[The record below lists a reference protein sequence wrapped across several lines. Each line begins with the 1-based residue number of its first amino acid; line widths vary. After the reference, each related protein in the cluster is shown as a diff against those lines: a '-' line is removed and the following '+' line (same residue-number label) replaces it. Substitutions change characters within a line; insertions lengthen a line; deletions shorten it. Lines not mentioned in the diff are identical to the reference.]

1 MCSVSIRHISY
12 REAEIVGA
20 DSRCGRRRRLG
31 KMSMERWEPLRDM
44 MSLRD
49 AMERLIQESF
59 LRPAGSILPA
69 MRGAMPLDVIE
80 RGDAFEIR
88 ASLPG
93 IKPEDV
99 QITVQGDVLTI
110 RGATT
115 SEQERKN
122 DGDNENWILRERRSG
137 SFYRSVTLPAPL
149 DADKATARFEHGVL
163 SLVIPKAEMA
173 KAKEIPVGGA
183 HPGAQQAIPAGE
195 PRKTPSGPISGATPE
210 ESEQHADDVVTKS
223 S

>member
-1 MCSVSIRHISY
+1 
-12 REAEIVGA
+12 
-20 DSRCGRRRRLG
+20 
-31 KMSMERWEPLRDM
+31 MSMERWEPLRDM

-69 MRGAMPLDVIE
+69 MRGAMPLDVVE

-115 SEQERKN
+115 SEQERK
-122 DGDNENWILRERRSG
+122 DDRDDDENWILRERRSG
-137 SFYRSVTLPAPL
+137 SFYRSLTLPAPL
-149 DADKATARFEHGVL
+149 DADRATARFEQGVL
-163 SLVIPKAEMA
+163 VLEIPKAETA
-173 KAKEIPVGGA
+173 KARQIPVS
-183 HPGAQQAIPAGE
+183 GAQKGQQSAM
-195 PRKTPSGPISGATPE
+195 PSGQQRSSTSDQLSGPTHE
-210 ESEQHADDVVTKS
+210 ESQQHAADVVTKS
-223 S
+223 SMESFPASDPPSWTPERT

>member
-1 MCSVSIRHISY
+1 
-12 REAEIVGA
+12 
-20 DSRCGRRRRLG
+20 
-31 KMSMERWEPLRDM
+31 MSMERWEPLRDM

-69 MRGAMPLDVIE
+69 MRGAMPLDVVE

-110 RGATT
+110 RGTTT
-115 SEQERKN
+115 SEQERK
-122 DGDNENWILRERRSG
+122 DDRDDDNWILRERRSG
-137 SFYRSVTLPAPL
+137 SFYRSLTLPAPL
-149 DADKATARFEHGVL
+149 DADRATARFEQGVL
-163 SLVIPKAEMA
+163 VLEIPKAETA
-173 KAKEIPVGGA
+173 KARQIPVS
-183 HPGAQQAIPAGE
+183 GAQQGQQSTTSSGQQRPA
-195 PRKTPSGPISGATPE
+195 TSDQLSGPTHE
-210 ESEQHADDVVTKS
+210 ESQQHADDVVTKS
-223 S
+223 SMESFPASDPPSWTPERT

>member
-1 MCSVSIRHISY
+1 
-12 REAEIVGA
+12 
-20 DSRCGRRRRLG
+20 
-31 KMSMERWEPLRDM
+31 MSMERWEPLRDM

-69 MRGAMPLDVIE
+69 MRGAMPLDVVE

-110 RGATT
+110 RGTTT
-115 SEQERKN
+115 SEQERK
-122 DGDNENWILRERRSG
+122 DDRDDENWILRERRSG
-137 SFYRSVTLPAPL
+137 SFYRSLTLPAPL
-149 DADKATARFEHGVL
+149 DADRATARFEQGVL
-163 SLVIPKAEMA
+163 VLEIPKAETA
-173 KAKEIPVGGA
+173 KARQIPVS
-183 HPGAQQAIPAGE
+183 GAQKGQQSAMSPGQQRSA
-195 PRKTPSGPISGATPE
+195 TSDQLSGPTHE
-210 ESEQHADDVVTKS
+210 ESQQHADDVVTES
-223 S
+223 SMESFPASDPPSWTPERT

>member
-1 MCSVSIRHISY
+1 MSHNRVCWHNLCCPHALAGVSDNQAIRLSPR
-12 REAEIVGA
+12 RETRKVSAASG
-20 DSRCGRRRRLG
+20 RHGRRRRLD

-80 RGDAFEIR
+80 RGDAYEIR

-115 SEQERKN
+115 SEQEHKDDR
-122 DGDNENWILRERRSG
+122 DDENWILHERR
-137 SFYRSVTLPAPL
+137 
-149 DADKATARFEHGVL
+149 
-163 SLVIPKAEMA
+163 
-173 KAKEIPVGGA
+173 
-183 HPGAQQAIPAGE
+183 
-195 PRKTPSGPISGATPE
+195 
-210 ESEQHADDVVTKS
+210 
-223 S
+223 

>member
-1 MCSVSIRHISY
+1 
-12 REAEIVGA
+12 
-20 DSRCGRRRRLG
+20 
-31 KMSMERWEPLRDM
+31 MSMERWEPLRDM

-69 MRGAMPLDVIE
+69 MRGAMPLDVVE

-115 SEQERKN
+115 SEQERK
-122 DGDNENWILRERRSG
+122 DDRDDDENWILRERRSG
-137 SFYRSVTLPAPL
+137 SFYRSLTLPAPL
-149 DADKATARFEHGVL
+149 DADRATARFEQGVL
-163 SLVIPKAEMA
+163 VLEIPKAETA
-173 KAKEIPVGGA
+173 KARQIPVSGTQK
-183 HPGAQQAIPAGE
+183 AQQSAM
-195 PRKTPSGPISGATPE
+195 PSGQQRSSTSDQLSGPTHE
-210 ESEQHADDVVTKS
+210 ESQQHADDVVTKS
-223 S
+223 SMESFPASDPPSWTPERT

>member
-1 MCSVSIRHISY
+1 
-12 REAEIVGA
+12 
-20 DSRCGRRRRLG
+20 
-31 KMSMERWEPLRDM
+31 MSMERWEPLRDM

-69 MRGAMPLDVIE
+69 MRGVMPLDVVE

-115 SEQERKN
+115 SEQERK
-122 DGDNENWILRERRSG
+122 DDREDDENWILRERRSG
-137 SFYRSVTLPAPL
+137 SFYRSLTLPAPL
-149 DADKATARFEHGVL
+149 DADRATARFEQGVL
-163 SLVIPKAEMA
+163 VLEIPQAETA
-173 KAKEIPVGGA
+173 KARQIPVN
-183 HPGAQQAIPAGE
+183 GAQKSQQQTMTSGQQ
-195 PRKTPSGPISGATPE
+195 RSSTSDQLSGPTHE
-210 ESEQHADDVVTKS
+210 ESQQHADDVVTKS
-223 S
+223 SMESFPASDPPSWTPERT

>member
-1 MCSVSIRHISY
+1 
-12 REAEIVGA
+12 
-20 DSRCGRRRRLG
+20 
-31 KMSMERWEPLRDM
+31 MERWEPLRDM

-69 MRGAMPLDVIE
+69 MRGAMPLDVVE

-110 RGATT
+110 RGATA
-115 SEQERKN
+115 SEQERK
-122 DGDNENWILRERRSG
+122 GDRDDDENWILRERRSG
-137 SFYRSVTLPAPL
+137 SFYRSLTLPAPL
-149 DADKATARFEHGVL
+149 DADRAIRAGCV
-163 SLVIPKAEMA
+163 SAGNSQ
-173 KAKEIPVGGA
+173 GGD
-183 HPGAQQAIPAGE
+183 G
-195 PRKTPSGPISGATPE
+195 
-210 ESEQHADDVVTKS
+210 ESEANPSKRHAERPAVSDAIWPAALLDIRPTERADA
-223 S
+223 

>member
-1 MCSVSIRHISY
+1 
-12 REAEIVGA
+12 
-20 DSRCGRRRRLG
+20 
-31 KMSMERWEPLRDM
+31 MSMERWEPLRDM

-69 MRGAMPLDVIE
+69 MRGAMPLDVVE

-110 RGATT
+110 RGTT
-115 SEQERKN
+115 SEQERKDN
-122 DGDNENWILRERRSG
+122 GDDENWILRERRSG
-137 SFYRSVTLPAPL
+137 SFYRSLTLPAPL
-149 DADKATARFEHGVL
+149 DADRATARFEQGVL
-163 SLVIPKAEMA
+163 VLEIPKAETA
-173 KAKEIPVGGA
+173 KARQIPVSGVRKG
-183 HPGAQQAIPAGE
+183 QQQTMASSQQRSA
-195 PRKTPSGPISGATPE
+195 TSDQLSGPTHE
-210 ESEQHADDVVTKS
+210 ESQQHADDIVTKS
-223 S
+223 SMESFPASDPPSWTPERT

>member
-1 MCSVSIRHISY
+1 
-12 REAEIVGA
+12 
-20 DSRCGRRRRLG
+20 
-31 KMSMERWEPLRDM
+31 MSMERWEPLRDM

-80 RGDAFEIR
+80 RGDAYEIR

-115 SEQERKN
+115 SERERK
-122 DGDNENWILRERRSG
+122 GDRDDDENWILRERRSG
-137 SFYRSVTLPAPL
+137 SFYRSLTLPAPL
-149 DADKATARFEHGVL
+149 DADRATARFEQGVL
-163 SLVIPKAEMA
+163 VLEIPKAETA
-173 KAKEIPVGGA
+173 KARQIPVSGA
-183 HPGAQQAIPAGE
+183 SKGQQRQP
-195 PRKTPSGPISGATPE
+195 PSDQVSGPTHE
-210 ESEQHADDVVTKS
+210 ESQQHADDVVTKS
-223 S
+223 SMESFPASDPPSWTPERT

>member
-1 MCSVSIRHISY
+1 
-12 REAEIVGA
+12 
-20 DSRCGRRRRLG
+20 
-31 KMSMERWEPLRDM
+31 MSMERWEPLRDM

-69 MRGAMPLDVIE
+69 MRGAMPLDVVE

-110 RGATT
+110 RGTTT
-115 SEQERKN
+115 SEQERK
-122 DGDNENWILRERRSG
+122 DDRDDDNWILRERRSG
-137 SFYRSVTLPAPL
+137 SFYRSLTLPAPL
-149 DADKATARFEHGVL
+149 DADRATARFEQGVL
-163 SLVIPKAEMA
+163 VLEIPKAETA
-173 KAKEIPVGGA
+173 KARQIPVS
-183 HPGAQQAIPAGE
+183 GAQQGQQSTTSSGQQRPA
-195 PRKTPSGPISGATPE
+195 TSDQLSGPTHE
-210 ESEQHADDVVTKS
+210 ESQQHADDVVTKS
-223 S
+223 SMESFPASDPPTWTPERT

>member
-1 MCSVSIRHISY
+1 
-12 REAEIVGA
+12 
-20 DSRCGRRRRLG
+20 
-31 KMSMERWEPLRDM
+31 MERWEPLRDM

-69 MRGAMPLDVIE
+69 MRGAMPLDVVE

-110 RGATT
+110 RGTTT
-115 SEQERKN
+115 SEQERK
-122 DGDNENWILRERRSG
+122 DDRDDENWILRERRSG
-137 SFYRSVTLPAPL
+137 SFYRSLTLPAHL
-149 DADKATARFEHGVL
+149 DADRATARFDQGVL
-163 SLVIPKAEMA
+163 VLEIPKAETA
-173 KAKEIPVGGA
+173 KARQIPVS
-183 HPGAQQAIPAGE
+183 GAQKGQQSAM
-195 PRKTPSGPISGATPE
+195 PSGRQRSATSDQLSGPTHE

-223 S
+223 SMESFPASDPPSWTPERT

>member
-1 MCSVSIRHISY
+1 
-12 REAEIVGA
+12 
-20 DSRCGRRRRLG
+20 
-31 KMSMERWEPLRDM
+31 MERWEPLRDM

-80 RGDAFEIR
+80 RGDAYEIR

-115 SEQERKN
+115 SEQERK
-122 DGDNENWILRERRSG
+122 DDHDDENWILHERRSG
-137 SFYRSVTLPAPL
+137 SFYRSLTLPAPL
-149 DADKATARFEHGVL
+149 DADRATARFEQGVL
-163 SLVIPKAEMA
+163 VLEIPKAETA
-173 KAKEIPVGGA
+173 KARQIPVSGA
-183 HPGAQQAIPAGE
+183 AKGEQQRPSSSDQL
-195 PRKTPSGPISGATPE
+195 SGPTHE
-210 ESEQHADDVVTKS
+210 ESQQHADDVVTKS
-223 S
+223 SMESFPASDPPSWTPERT

>member
-1 MCSVSIRHISY
+1 
-12 REAEIVGA
+12 
-20 DSRCGRRRRLG
+20 
-31 KMSMERWEPLRDM
+31 MSMERWEPLRDM

-69 MRGAMPLDVIE
+69 MRGAMPLDVVE

-110 RGATT
+110 RGATS
-115 SEQERKN
+115 SEQERK
-122 DGDNENWILRERRSG
+122 DDRDDDENWILRERRSG
-137 SFYRSVTLPAPL
+137 SFYRSLTLPAPL
-149 DADKATARFEHGVL
+149 DADRATARFEQGVL
-163 SLVIPKAEMA
+163 VLEIPKAETA
-173 KAKEIPVGGA
+173 KARQIPVS
-183 HPGAQQAIPAGE
+183 GAQKGQQSAM
-195 PRKTPSGPISGATPE
+195 PSGQQRSSTSDQLSGPTHE
-210 ESEQHADDVVTKS
+210 ESQQHADDVVTKS
-223 S
+223 SMESFPASDPPSWTPERT

>member
-1 MCSVSIRHISY
+1 
-12 REAEIVGA
+12 
-20 DSRCGRRRRLG
+20 
-31 KMSMERWEPLRDM
+31 MSMERWEPLRDM

-110 RGATT
+110 RGTT
-115 SEQERKN
+115 ASEQERKD

-137 SFYRSVTLPAPL
+137 SFYRSLTLPAPL
-149 DADKATARFEHGVL
+149 DADGATARFEQGVL
-163 SLVIPKAEMA
+163 VLEIPKAETA
-173 KAKEIPVGGA
+173 KARQIPVRGEQSA
-183 HPGAQQAIPAGE
+183 TAPGQQRPA
-195 PRKTPSGPISGATPE
+195 TSDQLSGPTHE
-210 ESEQHADDVVTKS
+210 ESQQHADDVVTKS
-223 S
+223 SMESFPASDPPSWTPERT

>member
-1 MCSVSIRHISY
+1 
-12 REAEIVGA
+12 
-20 DSRCGRRRRLG
+20 
-31 KMSMERWEPLRDM
+31 MERWEPLRDM

-69 MRGAMPLDVIE
+69 MRGAMPLDVVE

-110 RGATT
+110 RGTTT
-115 SEQERKN
+115 SEQERK
-122 DGDNENWILRERRSG
+122 DDREDDENWILRERRSG
-137 SFYRSVTLPAPL
+137 SFYRSLTLPAPL
-149 DADKATARFEHGVL
+149 DADRATARFEQGVL
-163 SLVIPKAEMA
+163 VLEIPKAETA
-173 KAKEIPVGGA
+173 KARQIPVS
-183 HPGAQQAIPAGE
+183 GAQKGQQQTVAPGQQRSA
-195 PRKTPSGPISGATPE
+195 TSDQLSGPTHE
-210 ESEQHADDVVTKS
+210 ESQQHADDVVTKS
-223 S
+223 SMESFPASDPPSWTPEHT

>member
-1 MCSVSIRHISY
+1 
-12 REAEIVGA
+12 
-20 DSRCGRRRRLG
+20 
-31 KMSMERWEPLRDM
+31 MSMERWEPLRDM

-69 MRGAMPLDVIE
+69 MRGAMPLDVVE

-110 RGATT
+110 RGMTT
-115 SEQERKN
+115 SEQERK
-122 DGDNENWILRERRSG
+122 DDRDDENWILRERRSG
-137 SFYRSVTLPAPL
+137 SFYRSLTLPAPL
-149 DADKATARFEHGVL
+149 DADRATARFEQGVL
-163 SLVIPKAEMA
+163 VLEIPKVETA
-173 KAKEIPVGGA
+173 KARQIPVSGA
-183 HPGAQQAIPAGE
+183 SKGE
-195 PRKTPSGPISGATPE
+195 QRSATSDQLSGPTHE
-210 ESEQHADDVVTKS
+210 ESQQHADDVVTKS
-223 S
+223 SMESFPASDPPSWTPERT

>member
-1 MCSVSIRHISY
+1 
-12 REAEIVGA
+12 
-20 DSRCGRRRRLG
+20 
-31 KMSMERWEPLRDM
+31 MSMERWEPLRDM

-69 MRGAMPLDVIE
+69 MRGAMPLDVVE

-115 SEQERKN
+115 SEQEHKD
-122 DGDNENWILRERRSG
+122 DGDDENWILRERRSG
-137 SFYRSVTLPAPL
+137 SFYRSLTLPAPL
-149 DADKATARFEHGVL
+149 DADRATARFEQGVL
-163 SLVIPKAEMA
+163 VLEIPKAETA
-173 KAKEIPVGGA
+173 KARQIPVS
-183 HPGAQQAIPAGE
+183 GAQKSQQSTMQSGQQRSA
-195 PRKTPSGPISGATPE
+195 TSDQLSGPTHE
-210 ESEQHADDVVTKS
+210 ESQQHADDVVTKS
-223 S
+223 SMESFPASDPPSWTPERT

>member
-1 MCSVSIRHISY
+1 MRLTTMWRSSSQEPLV
-12 REAEIVGA
+12 VG
-20 DSRCGRRRRLG
+20 DEWPFFRRRRLG

-93 IKPEDV
+93 IKPEEV

-110 RGATT
+110 RGATA
-115 SEQERKN
+115 SEQKRKD
-122 DGDNENWILRERRSG
+122 DGDDENWILRERRSG
-137 SFYRSVTLPAPL
+137 SFYRSVT
-149 DADKATARFEHGVL
+149 
-163 SLVIPKAEMA
+163 
-173 KAKEIPVGGA
+173 
-183 HPGAQQAIPAGE
+183 
-195 PRKTPSGPISGATPE
+195 
-210 ESEQHADDVVTKS
+210 
-223 S
+223 